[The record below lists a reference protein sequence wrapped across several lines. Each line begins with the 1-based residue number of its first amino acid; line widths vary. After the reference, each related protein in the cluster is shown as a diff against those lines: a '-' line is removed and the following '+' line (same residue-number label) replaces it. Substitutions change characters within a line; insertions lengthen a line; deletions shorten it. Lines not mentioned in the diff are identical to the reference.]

1 MAERGKEM
9 NIFDQIREEFI
20 GDQVSVRDRKGNR
33 VLVKVIQVT
42 ISCNENHA
50 NVRLTVDNSEEN
62 CDKFYDLFMLGYS
75 SQKNKLLPAF
85 TSIAEYNTYY
95 GICEHV
101 RFIEVK

>member
-1 MAERGKEM
+1 M

-20 GDQVSVRDRKGNR
+20 GDWVSVKDKKGNR
-33 VLVKVIQVT
+33 VIVKVIKVNIT
-42 ISCNENHA
+42 CTENHA
-50 NVRLTVDNSEEN
+50 NVRLTVDNSEEA

-75 SQKNKLLPAF
+75 SQKNKLPPAF